1 MEKTFAALECQLTG
15 DDVHRIRHL
24 QREQTIYGVY
34 ALIPDTV
41 QTYEEVIQS
50 LVAENLRQ
58 QYETRRAR
66 RKWNTERRCPERTE
80 EYVGAAA

>member
-1 MEKTFAALECQLTG
+1 MKEKTFAALECQWAG
-15 DDVHRIRHL
+15 NDSYQIRQL
-24 QREQTIYGVY
+24 QLEQVVSGPY

-58 QYETRRAR
+58 QYETRRR
-66 RKWNTERRCPERTE
+66 RKLNAEREGPGSNRNLL
-80 EYVGAAA
+80 G

>member
-1 MEKTFAALECQLTG
+1 MKEKTCAALECQWTG
-15 DDVHRIRHL
+15 KDLHRIRQL
-24 QREQTIYGVY
+24 QQEQLVYGPH

-58 QYETRRAR
+58 QYETRRE
-66 RKWNTERRCPERTE
+66 RKGGDLGRL
-80 EYVGAAA
+80 

>member
-1 MEKTFAALECQLTG
+1 MEKTFATLECQWAG
-15 DDVHRIRHL
+15 NDVHRIRQL
-24 QREQTIYGVY
+24 QQEQLVSGPY

-58 QYETRRAR
+58 QYETRRE
-66 RKWNTERRCPERTE
+66 RKGGDLGRL
-80 EYVGAAA
+80 

>member
-1 MEKTFAALECQLTG
+1 VKEKAFDSLECQWTG
-15 DDVHRIRHL
+15 NGLHRIRQL
-24 QREQTIYGVY
+24 QQEQLVSGPY

-58 QYETRRAR
+58 QYKTRRE
-66 RKWNTERRCPERTE
+66 RKGGDLGRL
-80 EYVGAAA
+80 

>member
-1 MEKTFAALECQLTG
+1 MKEKAFDALECQGTG
-15 DDVHRIRHL
+15 NDLHRIRQFQQGQL
-24 QREQTIYGVY
+24 VYGPY

-58 QYETRRAR
+58 QYETRRE
-66 RKWNTERRCPERTE
+66 RKEGDLGRL
-80 EYVGAAA
+80 